1 MSIVEERE
9 RTDNIAENGS
19 VALIEKPAP
28 VQAQESEEV
37 VLPEEVLLNDDES
50 ISLMERLL
58 NDPSSYVRNV
68 QYGEVVEGTIMFK
81 DRDEILVDIGAKSE
95 GIVPQRERQS
105 LTTEEMQN
113 MKVGDGL
120 LVFVV
125 QTENHEGQAVL
136 SIDKAR
142 MERTWRSLEKVH
154 EAGETV
160 EGLVYGANKGGLLVT
175 IESVRGF
182 VPTSQIS
189 GLSGSDEA
197 KQASLSRLVNNKLL
211 LKIVEINR
219 SRNRLILS
227 ERQAAQEKRNALKE
241 RLMSELE
248 QGQIRDGIVTSVC
261 DFGVFVDIGG
271 ADGLVHLS
279 ELSWSRVNH
288 PRELF
293 KSGDSVKVY
302 VLSIDENS
310 KKVALSIKRTQ
321 AEPWTQVATNF
332 EPGQVVEGVITKVAK
347 FGAFARI
354 ADGVEGL
361 IHVSELSEER
371 VQEPSN
377 VVKEGDNV
385 KVRIISIDSQNRR
398 MGLSIKK
405 AAADYDETETARDE
419 ETSDERELEAVEA

>member
-1 MSIVEERE
+1 MSIVEELE
-9 RTDNIAENGS
+9 RTGEIAENGS
-19 VALIEKPAP
+19 VALIEKAAP

-95 GIVPQRERQS
+95 GIVPQRERQT
-105 LTTEEMQN
+105 LTTEEVQN

-142 MERTWRSLEKVH
+142 MERTWRNLEKVH
-154 EAGETV
+154 EAGEPV
-160 EGLVYGANKGGLLVT
+160 EGQVYGANKGGLLVT

-189 GLSGSDEA
+189 GLSGSDDA
-197 KQASLSRLVNNKLL
+197 KQASLARLVNSKLL

-248 QGQIRDGIVTSVC
+248 QGQIREGIVTSVC

-293 KSGDSVKVY
+293 KSGDTVKVY

-332 EPGQVVEGVITKVAK
+332 GPGQVVDGVITKVAK

-371 VQEPSN
+371 VQEPAN
-377 VVKEGDNV
+377 VVKEGDTV